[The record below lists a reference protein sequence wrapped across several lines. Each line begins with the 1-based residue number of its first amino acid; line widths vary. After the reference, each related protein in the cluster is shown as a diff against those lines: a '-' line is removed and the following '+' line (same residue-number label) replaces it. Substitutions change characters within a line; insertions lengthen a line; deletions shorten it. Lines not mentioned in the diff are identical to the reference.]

1 MKTVLVNPELNPQV
15 YHYLEEHLQKSL
27 AHKTTLL
34 TSPTPRRINRHL
46 LKRRMSVR
54 GAVKK
59 TRSINVD
66 GKLTY
71 SVQYGFA
78 TFDLTFFFLILIYKL
93 NSLSQCFYL
102 TAPF

>member
-78 TFDLTFFFLILIYKL
+78 TFDLTFFFK
-93 NSLSQCFYL
+93 F
-102 TAPF
+102 